1 MVWQPEGIIQYPTS
15 DELLKGNLRV
25 PGYAAIFR
33 SWGFIG
39 DSLCSGEMECYEGQ
53 TKKFIDMYEYSW
65 GQQICRLCGSE
76 GYNYSSGGQTAQG
89 WVTGSSNRT
98 WSGAKSKSHQIYIIA
113 LGVNDANTSIEVGD
127 VNSDIDLNNYENNA
141 ATFAGYYAGIIQRI
155 RSISRRSIIFVV
167 SIPDNNRMNPI
178 IKAMPD
184 KFNNVFLIDLS
195 KIASLYGN
203 TIFNEKYRLGFHMNP
218 AGYLY
223 TAYLFM
229 HYIDCFIQKNPS
241 IFKDVALWNT
251 NYTAQAT

>member
-1 MVWQPEGIIQYPTS
+1 
-15 DELLKGNLRV
+15 
-25 PGYAAIFR
+25 
-33 SWGFIG
+33 
-39 DSLCSGEMECYEGQ
+39 
-53 TKKFIDMYEYSW
+53 
-65 GQQICRLCGSE
+65 
-76 GYNYSSGGQTAQG
+76 
-89 WVTGSSNRT
+89 
-98 WSGAKSKSHQIYIIA
+98 
-113 LGVNDANTSIEVGD
+113 
-127 VNSDIDLNNYENNA
+127 
-141 ATFAGYYAGIIQRI
+141 
-155 RSISRRSIIFVV
+155 
-167 SIPDNNRMNPI
+167 
-178 IKAMPD
+178 MPD